1 MSEYKSIKGKTVQ
14 SLGTD
19 PSETST
25 EGQVWYNSTAGAFK
39 SVVTTAGWSSGAP
52 LSTGRSVADAFGTLS
67 AGVYVGGQPAPSYYN
82 LVEEYNGT
90 GWSSGTNYPQNK
102 TAGGAAGTLTAGLVA
117 GGNTPPF
124 TSTANEYDGS
134 AWTGTGSLPT
144 AADNIGSCGADTQ
157 SNVIMALG
165 RTPSTG
171 NGGNNTTATYNGSTF
186 SAGPNINTARLFG
199 PGGGAGTGTAGL
211 IFGGFI
217 DPSPNNMTNTE
228 EYNGTSWSTANP
240 LNNPSGLNCGWGTQ
254 TNAVAQTTP
263 DTYRTMESY
272 DGTSWTVIDSLTQT
286 GNAYANAAGSNGNSG
301 FISSMGPTLGSTEE
315 YNTSINVITPAAWA
329 SGGNV
334 NTARRQAKGYGD
346 QTAAAIAGGYGPAF
360 SNAFEQYDGATWTSS
375 TNTPFSVY
383 GGSGAGTQTS
393 LFYTG
398 GDLGP
403 ALNTTVAEW
412 NGSSWSTETPWPS
425 STNGAGGSGTQTAG
439 ILSGGFSP
447 VSINGT
453 YYYNGTAVSTQPAT
467 LNTGRYEL
475 SNAQVGTQ
483 TAALINGGQT
493 PGSSQVNNSEEYNG
507 TTWTAVNTSLTT
519 ARQRSSSGSQTNAIF
534 ANGETSPSTTTV
546 NTESYDGTTWSTN
559 ANTANTR
566 RAGASNNGGTNA
578 NTAFTA
584 AGVPDTGGV
593 NFSATEEFTGETS
606 ALNVKTLTTS

>member
-315 YNTSINVITPAAWA
+315 YNTSINVITGAAWA
-329 SGGNV
+329 SGGNMGSALRGRSGGGAQTAAIAAGGEV
-334 NTARRQAKGYGD
+334 PRTSNTELYDGTSWTEVNNLNTARN
-346 QTAAAIAGGYGPAF
+346 QTG
-360 SNAFEQYDGATWTSS
+360 
-375 TNTPFSVY
+375 
-383 GGSGAGTQTS
+383 GAGTQTS
-393 LFYTG
+393 FLVFGGEAPGPTG
-398 GDLGP
+398 VTESWDGSSWSEVNDLGT
-403 ALNTTVAEW
+403 ARRNVGGFGTQTAAVAAGGFGPGTGDYTAVVEEW
-412 NGSSWSTETPWPS
+412 NGSSWTANPNSLPTATAQMDAVGTATAGLVFGGIIPPSAAKVSTTFEFDGTSFSSSGNLNTATAESHMTAGSQTAGLLAGGYAPTASTKTETFDGSVW
-425 STNGAGGSGTQTAG
+425 STSANMATPRGGGSGLGSNSVSTAG
-439 ILSGGFSP
+439 L
-447 VSINGT
+447 
-453 YYYNGTAVSTQPAT
+453 
-467 LNTGRYEL
+467 
-475 SNAQVGTQ
+475 
-483 TAALINGGQT
+483 
-493 PGSSQVNNSEEYNG
+493 
-507 TTWTAVNTSLTT
+507 
-519 ARQRSSSGSQTNAIF
+519 
-534 ANGETSPSTTTV
+534 
-546 NTESYDGTTWSTN
+546 
-559 ANTANTR
+559 
-566 RAGASNNGGTNA
+566 
-578 NTAFTA
+578 A
-584 AGVPDTGGV
+584 AGGNNPGGDL
-593 NFSATEEFTGETS
+593 NATEEFTGETS
-606 ALNVKTLTTS
+606 AINIKTLTTS